1 MQKIFVSYS
10 RLDES
15 QAKRIYEALA
25 REGFSPWFD
34 KISLLPGQ
42 IWESEIRKAIKESN
56 FVVLVLSQN
65 SVNKQGYF
73 HKEIQFALDVYA
85 TIPAGNIF
93 LIPTRLDDCSV
104 PEMLNTIQW
113 VDMFPDW
120 DDGFKKICDSLNYQ
134 KMKEIVSRPIAE
146 LAPFPPDILIS
157 SPTENLPPKISALLG
172 SWAGRWGVLPSQ
184 LVIEQIFTE
193 NQAQVVYT
201 WGESPSGKFKAGWAR
216 NLATISTD
224 GTISW
229 GTQTAFSFKIDI
241 ENDAL
246 LGTRESGQNK
256 DRIVMRRN
264 ERVAKK

>member
-1 MQKIFVSYS
+1 MQKIFISYS
-10 RLDES
+10 RLDEK
-15 QAKRIYEALA
+15 QAKQIYEALVK
-25 REGFSPWFD
+25 EGFSPWLD
-34 KISLLPGQ
+34 KFSLLPGQ
-42 IWESEIRKAIKESN
+42 TWESEIKKAIKESN

-65 SVNKQGYF
+65 SMNKQGYY

-120 DDGFKKICDSLNYQ
+120 DEGFKKIHDSLNYQ
-134 KMKEIVSRPIAE
+134 KMKEIASRPIEE
-146 LAPFPPDILIS
+146 LAPLPTDIIIS

-184 LVIEQIFTE
+184 LVIEQIFAE
-193 NQAQVVYT
+193 NQAQVVYA
-201 WGESPSGKFKAGWAR
+201 WGDSPSGKFKAGWAR
-216 NLATISTD
+216 SLATVSTD
-224 GTISW
+224 GIISW
-229 GTQTAFSFKIDI
+229 GTQAVFSFKLDI
-241 ENDAL
+241 ENDVL
-246 LGTRESGQNK
+246 FGTRESAQSK